1 MKSHQN
7 PANPNL
13 QNPPP
18 GFHPEGPR
26 PRGGDLWT
34 RPKALHGRAAG
45 KPTVGSSFA
54 MRQKWWNDGGKMV
67 IK

>member
-1 MKSHQN
+1 MKSHEIPMKSHQN

-13 QNPPP
+13 QTQPP

-45 KPTVGSSFA
+45 TPTGKFVDA
-54 MRQKWWNDGGKMV
+54 AKMV
-67 IK
+67 E